1 MRHCQTAARGSAGEG
16 LNGQRQLV
24 PRYQVAFAR
33 FQIRAQ
39 EQRDRSGLHAEFR
52 RGGEVRENSGTLG
65 RRRSRR
71 GQGSEQKRGQQGRVE
86 ARAGAEYEH
95 REDLRLIFV
104 GLVRQINTAVS
115 LSSEAARLR
124 QRVLEWS

>member
-1 MRHCQTAARGSAGEG
+1 M
-16 LNGQRQLV
+16 

-52 RGGEVRENSGTLG
+52 RGAEVRENSGAL
-65 RRRSRR
+65 RHRRSRW
-71 GQGSEQKRGQQGRVE
+71 GQGSEEKRGQQGRVE
-86 ARAGAEYEH
+86 ASAGAGFEH

-104 GLVRQINTAVS
+104 GFVRQINTAVS